1 MSCLIV
7 GAGISGIV
15 AAEQLSKKGFK
26 VTIIEKRN
34 HIGGNC
40 YDYVDEETGILV
52 NKYGAHLFHTNN
64 EEVWTYVNSFDKW
77 LRWEHKVVSSIDD
90 QFIPM
95 PVNIMTVNALCS
107 ENIQTEAE
115 MHSWLS
121 SNQISCSN
129 PVNSEETALSR
140 IGPVL
145 YEKLV
150 KDYTF
155 KQWNKYPAD
164 LDKAVLERIP
174 VRENFDCR
182 YFTDKYQA
190 LPAKGYTHFFEQIL
204 KNPNIQVLLETD
216 YFSFLK
222 KDFDFTIFTGPI
234 DSYFPGEKLEYRSI
248 NFHREVIQNMN
259 YYQPNSVV
267 NYPSATVP
275 FTRIVEYKHFLNQK
289 SKDTIIFKETTCSD
303 GEPYYPVLNE
313 KNLRLYEKYRLLA
326 EKEESKNIFF
336 VGRLANY
343 KYFNMDEAILN
354 SLQFVRSIRS

>member
-40 YDYVDEETGILV
+40 FDYVDEETGILV

-77 LRWEHKVVSSIDD
+77 LRWEHKVVSSIDN
-90 QFIPM
+90 QFVPM

-121 SNQISCSN
+121 SNQIPCSN
-129 PVNSEETALSR
+129 PINSEETALSR

-155 KQWNKYPAD
+155 KQWNKYPAE

-190 LPAKGYTHFFEQIL
+190 LPAKGYTHFFQQLL
-204 KNPNIQVLLETD
+204 KNQNIQVLLETD
-216 YFSFLK
+216 YFSFLE

-248 NFHREVIQNMN
+248 NFHREVIRNMN

-275 FTRIVEYKHFLNQK
+275 FTRIVEYKHFLNQE

-354 SLQFVRSIRS
+354 SLQFVRSIRG